1 MLDLMA
7 SCDQSFRDGLRVSGK
22 HALSPSCLDSLK
34 QHVYY
39 DPTSESGLR
48 WIDSSYNK
56 SKNSGHEAGQR
67 VGKTF
72 FIGKTFCQASDV
84 VLILHGIWPT
94 PGMDTSTRKDA
105 AGPWGDVCNLEWA
118 SRSDA
123 HKRTRKTNRSELVR
137 SILGDNVPNL
147 DESQRLGPPCKKGH
161 LWNGVQLSLYV
172 KQGRGWRC
180 KQCRAERYEDPVN
193 KAKKKRQR
201 GDWYARNL
209 EDQRA
214 KGRDRMKT
222 LRETDPDYRIRARL
236 ANRKRKAKLRG
247 NTTVKVTAKQIR
259 ERRAEFNNC
268 CAFCGVAANHQRNH
282 GCRQLTDEHVVAIHQ
297 GGPHSLGNILPACKT
312 CNSSKNDTEV
322 ETWYR
327 AQPFFT
333 EARWRKI
340 CRVLGWGNSSIGQL
354 ALL

>member
-7 SCDQSFRDGLRVSGK
+7 SCDQSFRDGLRVSGRC
-22 HALSPSCLDSLK
+22 ALSPSCLELLR

-48 WIDSSYNK
+48 WTTALYSRN
-56 SKNSGHEAGQR
+56 NRGHESNQQVAR
-67 VGKTF
+67 NF
-72 FIGKTFCQASDV
+72 FIGKTAYQSSSV
-84 VLILHGIWPT
+84 VLILHGIWPK
-94 PGMDTSTRKDA
+94 PGIDTTTRKDA
-105 AGPWGDVCNLEWA
+105 AGPWGDVSNLEWA
-118 SRSDA
+118 TRSDA
-123 HKRTRKTNRSELVR
+123 LKRTRKTSRSELVR
-137 SILGDNVPNL
+137 SLLGNNVPNL

-161 LWNGVQLSLYV
+161 KWNGFQLCLYV
-172 KQGRGWRC
+172 KHGNGWRC
-180 KQCRAERYEDPVN
+180 KQCHAERCKDPAS

-201 GDWYARNL
+201 EDWYARNL

-222 LRETDPDYRIRARL
+222 LRETDPDHHIKARL
-236 ANRKRKAKLRG
+236 AQRKRKAKLRG
-247 NTTVKVTAKQIR
+247 NTTVKVTARQIR
-259 ERRAEFNNC
+259 ERKAEFNNC
-268 CAFCGVAANHQRNH
+268 CAFCGVDAKHPRNH
-282 GCRQLTDEHVVAIHQ
+282 GCKQLTDEHVVAIHQ

-312 CNSSKNDTEV
+312 CNSSKNDREV

-327 AQPFFT
+327 RQPFFT

-340 CRVLGWGNSSIGQL
+340 CRTLGWHRSSVGQL